1 MIYPKNRGLA
11 HRSTTEGITL
21 LIAII
26 ITASLLLIST
36 GMVNLALKQ
45 AFLTSSS
52 RESQFAFYAADTGIE
67 CALYWDVR
75 NPSYS
80 AFSTST
86 PSTIYCNQD
95 ANNNP
100 NPENPIVGG
109 NGGNPPTSFTVKFLP
124 DPYCAIVTVTKFDNG
139 NTRIESKGYNTC
151 DSTNL
156 DRVERAVKV
165 TY

>member
-1 MIYPKNRGLA
+1 MIYSKNK
-11 HRSTTEGITL
+11 GITL
-21 LIAII
+21 LIAIV

-36 GMVNLALKQ
+36 GMVNLALRQ

-75 NPSYS
+75 NPNYS
-80 AFSTST
+80 AFATST
-86 PSTIYCNQD
+86 MSTIHCNEDVLNQ
-95 ANNNP
+95 NP
-100 NPENPIVGG
+100 TNPTPAIVGG
-109 NGGNPPTSFTVKFLP
+109 ESAPSFTIKFLP

-139 NTRIESKGYNTC
+139 ATQIESKGYNTC
-151 DSTNL
+151 DSTNPN
-156 DRVERAVKV
+156 RVERAVKV

>member
-1 MIYPKNRGLA
+1 MIYSKNRGLA
-11 HRSTTEGITL
+11 RRSTAEGITL

-36 GMVNLALKQ
+36 GMVNLALRQ

-80 AFSTST
+80 AFATST
-86 PSTIYCNQD
+86 MSTIHCNED
-95 ANNNP
+95 ATNQNP
-100 NPENPIVGG
+100 TNPAPAIVGG
-109 NGGNPPTSFTVKFLP
+109 ESAPSFTIKFLP
-124 DPYCAIVTVTKFDNG
+124 DPYCAVVTVTKFNNG
-139 NTRIESKGYNTC
+139 TTQIESKGYNTC
-151 DSTNL
+151 DTTNP

-165 TY
+165 MY